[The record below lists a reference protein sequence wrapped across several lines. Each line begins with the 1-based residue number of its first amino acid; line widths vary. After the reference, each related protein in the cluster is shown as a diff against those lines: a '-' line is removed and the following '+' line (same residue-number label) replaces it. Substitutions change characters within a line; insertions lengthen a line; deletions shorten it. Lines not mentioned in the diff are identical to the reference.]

1 MTRKEFLTALNQYL
15 VTLSPEEKADIISDY
30 EEHFRVGLEN
40 GKTEEEIAAALGSP
54 YDAASQFLDGEQ
66 PQKPNYAQPQR
77 PNYAAQQSYQQR
89 QSYASQQPNQQRQG
103 YASQQPPQQGQSY
116 TSQQPNQQRQGYAS
130 QQPNQ
135 QGQSYTSQQNYQQ
148 PQNDGYV
155 TYDRQD
161 YAPQQ
166 SGSRYNTTGI
176 IIVVVLCVI
185 LIPTVGSTIVGLL
198 AGLYGAVIG
207 FAVSGVGLITAG
219 ATLIPGVSMWVSVGL
234 TLIGVSFIALTGLLI
249 MASVEGTKLFIK
261 LIKYCIKEGK
271 KMIMEG
277 SF

>member
-89 QSYASQQPNQQRQG
+89 QGYASQQPPQQRQG

-116 TSQQPNQQRQGYAS
+116 A
-130 QQPNQ
+130 
-135 QGQSYTSQQNYQQ
+135 SQQNYQQ
-148 PQNDGYV
+148 SQNDGYV

-185 LIPTVGSTIVGLL
+185 LIPTVGSTLVGLL
-198 AGLYGAVIG
+198 AGLYGSVIG
-207 FAVSGVGLITAG
+207 FAASGVGLITAG
-219 ATLIPGVSMWVSVGL
+219 AALTPGVSMWVSAGL
-234 TLIGVSFIALTGLLI
+234 ILMGVSFIALTGLLI
-249 MASVEGTKLFIK
+249 MASVEGTKLFIR

-271 KMIMEG
+271 KMITEG

>member
-77 PNYAAQQSYQQR
+77 PNYSAQQSYQQR
-89 QSYASQQPNQQRQG
+89 QGYASQQPNQQRQG
-103 YASQQPPQQGQSY
+103 YA
-116 TSQQPNQQRQGYAS
+116 SQQPNQQRQGYAS

-135 QGQSYTSQQNYQQ
+135 QGQGYASQQNYQQ

-207 FAVSGVGLITAG
+207 FAAGGVGLITAG
-219 ATLIPGVSMWVSVGL
+219 ATLIPGVSMWVCVGL
-234 TLIGVSFIALTGLLI
+234 ILMGVSFIALTGLLI

-261 LIKYCIKEGK
+261 LIKYCIKECK

>member
-40 GKTEEEIAAALGSP
+40 GKTEEEIASALGSP

-77 PNYAAQQSYQQR
+77 PNYAAQQMPGGGAQ
-89 QSYASQQPNQQRQG
+89 QSYQQRQG
-103 YASQQPPQQGQSY
+103 YASQQPP
-116 TSQQPNQQRQGYAS
+116 QQRQGYAS

-234 TLIGVSFIALTGLLI
+234 ILMGVSFIALTGLLI